1 MDVSLVKLTVQGRL
15 KYTVI
20 DKLSNSS
27 IITNVIVWPKEIKVT
42 IHTVIHS
49 EQKHLDR
56 NIFFQNW
63 PKISNQYKIMKK
75 SKAAEVPKP
84 RETVTLSED
93 RIDQFRETFAGEMWK
108 TSLTNFWHQN
118 SYAPVIS
125 SK

>member
-1 MDVSLVKLTVQGRL
+1 
-15 KYTVI
+15 
-20 DKLSNSS
+20 
-27 IITNVIVWPKEIKVT
+27 
-42 IHTVIHS
+42 
-49 EQKHLDR
+49 
-56 NIFFQNW
+56 
-63 PKISNQYKIMKK
+63 MKK
-75 SKAAEVPKP
+75 SKAPEVPKP